1 MFQLG
6 IGKQALKLILGQ
18 ALRLLKIAII
28 IGAVAS
34 LGLLIG
40 GNGLTQKHKQEE
52 KRSLLQKE
60 NERLHLEI
68 KSLEREVT
76 LLRENPKTIEKV
88 AKRKLGMARP
98 DETVFIF
105 EPGFTTP
112 MRVKDAGLNLEKSQ
126 SLP

>member
-52 KRSLLQKE
+52 KKSLLQKE

-98 DETVFIF
+98 DETVYIF
-105 EPGFTTP
+105 EPGFSTP
-112 MRVKDAGLNLEKSQ
+112 MRVKDTELSLEKSQ